1 MILLPYILN
10 VSYQYM
16 FDLLIIHE
24 LAKSKDFGVL
34 GLVPIRARTLNCT
47 GQFVQTLFEQG
58 SLAIV
63 TLLRQTLRS
72 FCVIQI

>member
-24 LAKSKDFGVL
+24 LAKTVRIL
-34 GLVPIRARTLNCT
+34 
-47 GQFVQTLFEQG
+47 EY
-58 SLAIV
+58 
-63 TLLRQTLRS
+63 
-72 FCVIQI
+72 